1 MISSKYLV
9 LGGGMVAGYA
19 AKELASRGLGSGE
32 LLIISADDALPYER
46 PPLSKGFLSGKEN
59 EAGILINNP
68 EWYRQQGIEVKLQT
82 EIERV
87 DLQKKRLRATSGETF
102 EFEALLIATGARARK
117 LDCPG
122 NDLPNVFYLRSLD
135 DSRKIRASAESCKQ
149 AVVLG
154 GGFIGMEV
162 AAVLAQKNIETTLIL
177 REDRVWNHVFTAP
190 MSEFFERYYISRG
203 IQLLKGERVA
213 RLEGKDRVS
222 GAVLSSGR
230 KIPCDLLVAGIG
242 ATPVSE
248 IFTNSGLT
256 AENGVVVNEYLETKL
271 PGIFAAGDVAN
282 YLDII
287 FDKRRRV
294 EHWDNAVSQ
303 GQYWAGLVRGDR
315 KPFSHVPYFF
325 SDVFDLSY
333 ELWGDSEA
341 STQTVARGDLN
352 SSSFSV
358 WWLKQG
364 RLVSA
369 FAMNR
374 PDEERQAAAEWV
386 KARQR
391 HRLFAHTPVENSC
404 RYLGVDD
411 GSVCGCRKFRR
422 IGDYHPEV
430 AKFDEYA
437 R

>member
-1 MISSKYLV
+1 MTSSKYLL

-87 DLQKKRLRATSGETF
+87 DLQKKQLHATSGETF

-135 DSRKIRASAESCKQ
+135 DSRRIRARAESCKQ

-162 AAVLAQKNIETTLIL
+162 AAVLAQKNIATTLIL
-177 REDRVWNHVFTAP
+177 REDRVWNRVFTAP
-190 MSEFFERYYISRG
+190 MSEFFERYYVSRG
-203 IQLLKGERVA
+203 IQLLKEEKLA
-213 RLEGKDRVS
+213 RLEGKDRVG

-230 KIPCDLLVAGIG
+230 KIPCDLVVAGIG

-248 IFTNSGLT
+248 LFTNSGLT
-256 AENGVVVNEYLETKL
+256 TENGVVVNEYLETEL

-282 YLDII
+282 YRDII
-287 FDKRRRV
+287 FNKRRRV

-303 GQYWAGLVRGDR
+303 GQHWAGLVRGDR

-333 ELWGDSEA
+333 ELWGDSDG
-341 STQTVARGDLN
+341 STQTVARGDLS

-386 KARQR
+386 KAKQLVSPE
-391 HRLFAHTPVENSC
+391 RLADNNRAVGEAELRANNAPS
-404 RYLGVDD
+404 
-411 GSVCGCRKFRR
+411 
-422 IGDYHPEV
+422 
-430 AKFDEYA
+430 
-437 R
+437 

>member
-1 MISSKYLV
+1 MTSTKYLI

-19 AKELASRGLGSGE
+19 AKELAGRGLTSGE

-46 PPLSKGFLSGKEN
+46 PPLSKGFLSGKES

-68 EWYRQQGIEVKLQT
+68 EWYRQQGVHVRLQT
-82 EIERV
+82 VIETV
-87 DLQKKRLRATSGETF
+87 DLQNKRLHATSGETF
-102 EFEALLIATGARARK
+102 GFETLVIATGARARK

-122 NDLPNVFYLRSLD
+122 NDLQNVFYLRSLD
-135 DSRKIRASAESCKQ
+135 DARKIRASAESCKQ

-177 REDRVWNHVFTAP
+177 REDRVWSRVFTAP

-203 IQLLKGERVA
+203 VQLLKRESVV
-213 RLEGKDRVS
+213 RLEGKDRVRA
-222 GAVLSSGR
+222 AVLSSGR
-230 KIPCDLLVAGIG
+230 KISCAMVVAGVG
-242 ATPVSE
+242 AIPVSE
-248 IFTNSGLT
+248 LFTNSGL
-256 AENGVVVNEYLETKL
+256 AVENGIVVNEYLETNQR
-271 PGIFAAGDVAN
+271 GIFAAGDVAN
-282 YLDII
+282 YLDIL

-303 GQYWAGLVRGDR
+303 GQHWAALVRGDR

-333 ELWGDSEA
+333 ELWGDSEGA
-341 STQTVARGDLN
+341 TQTFTRGDLN

-374 PDEERQAAAEWV
+374 PDEERQAAADWV
-386 KARQR
+386 KARQLVSPER
-391 HRLFAHTPVENSC
+391 LADNHREVKEAALSA
-404 RYLGVDD
+404 
-411 GSVCGCRKFRR
+411 GS
-422 IGDYHPEV
+422 PL
-430 AKFDEYA
+430 A
-437 R
+437 

>member
-1 MISSKYLV
+1 MTSSKYLV

-59 EAGILINNP
+59 EAGILISNP

-82 EIERV
+82 KIERV
-87 DLQKKRLRATSGETF
+87 DLQNKRLHATSGETF
-102 EFEALLIATGARARK
+102 EFEVLLLATGARARK

-122 NDLPNVFYLRSLD
+122 NDLSNVFYLRSLD
-135 DSRKIRASAESCKQ
+135 DSRKIRASAETCKQ

-177 REDRVWNHVFTAP
+177 REDRVWNRVFTAP
-190 MSEFFERYYISRG
+190 MSEFFERYYVSRG
-203 IQLLKGERVA
+203 VQLLKGERVA

-222 GAVLSSGR
+222 GAVLASGR
-230 KIPCDLLVAGIG
+230 KVPCDLVVAGIG
-242 ATPVSE
+242 ATPVCE
-248 IFTNSGLT
+248 LFTNSGLT

-271 PGIFAAGDVAN
+271 SGIFAAGDVAN

-303 GQYWAGLVRGDR
+303 GQHWAGLVRGDR

-333 ELWGDSEA
+333 ELWGDSEGA
-341 STQTVARGDLN
+341 TQTVARGDLN
-352 SSSFSV
+352 SPSYSV

-374 PDEERQAAAEWV
+374 SDDERKAAAEWV
-386 KARQR
+386 KAKQLVSPE
-391 HRLFAHTPVENSC
+391 RLADKNRAVGQAALSSNNGPS
-404 RYLGVDD
+404 
-411 GSVCGCRKFRR
+411 
-422 IGDYHPEV
+422 
-430 AKFDEYA
+430 
-437 R
+437 

>member
-1 MISSKYLV
+1 
-9 LGGGMVAGYA
+9 MVAGYA
-19 AKELASRGLGSGE
+19 AKELAGRGLNSGE

-46 PPLSKGFLSGKEN
+46 PPLSKGFLSGKES

-68 EWYRQQGIEVKLQT
+68 EWYRQQGVDVRLQT
-82 EIERV
+82 VIETV
-87 DLQKKRLRATSGETF
+87 DVQNKRLQATSGETF
-102 EFEALLIATGARARK
+102 EFETLLIATGARARK

-135 DSRKIRASAESCKQ
+135 DSRKIRASAKSSKQ

-177 REDRVWNHVFTAP
+177 REDRVWSRVFTAP
-190 MSEFFERYYISRG
+190 MSGFFERYYISRG
-203 IQLLKGERVA
+203 VQLLKRESVV
-213 RLEGKDRVS
+213 RLEGKGRVRT
-222 GAVLSSGR
+222 AVLSSGR
-230 KIPCDLLVAGIG
+230 TIPCDLVVAGVG

-248 IFTNSGLT
+248 LFTNSGL
-256 AENGVVVNEYLETKL
+256 AVENGVVVNEYLETNQR
-271 PGIFAAGDVAN
+271 GIFAAGDVAN
-282 YLDII
+282 YLDTI
-287 FDKRRRV
+287 FHKRRRV

-303 GQYWAGLVRGDR
+303 GQHWAALVRGDR

-333 ELWGDSEA
+333 ELWGDSEGA
-341 STQTVARGDLN
+341 TQTFTRGDLN

-374 PDEERQAAAEWV
+374 PDEERQAAADWV
-386 KARQR
+386 KARQLVSPEGLADGNR
-391 HRLFAHTPVENSC
+391 AVKEAA
-404 RYLGVDD
+404 LGA
-411 GSVCGCRKFRR
+411 GS
-422 IGDYHPEV
+422 PL
-430 AKFDEYA
+430 A
-437 R
+437 

>member
-1 MISSKYLV
+1 MTSSKYLV

-19 AKELASRGLGSGE
+19 AKELASRGLRSGE
-32 LLIISADDALPYER
+32 LLIISAEDALPYER

-59 EAGILINNP
+59 EAGILINNS
-68 EWYRQQGIEVKLQT
+68 EWYRQQGIELRLQT

-87 DLQKKRLRATSGETF
+87 DLQKRRLRATSGETF
-102 EFEALLIATGARARK
+102 EFEVLLIATGARARK

-122 NDLPNVFYLRSLD
+122 NDLPNVFCLRSLG

-177 REDRVWNHVFTAP
+177 REDRVWNRLFTAP
-190 MSEFFERYYISRG
+190 MSEFFECYYVSRG
-203 IQLLKGERVA
+203 IQLLKGERVS

-222 GAVLSSGR
+222 GAALSSGR
-230 KIPCDLLVAGIG
+230 KIPCDLVVAGIG

-248 IFTNSGLT
+248 LFTNSGLT
-256 AENGVVVNEYLETKL
+256 VENGVAVNEYLETKL

-282 YLDII
+282 YLDVI
-287 FDKRRRV
+287 FEKRRRV

-303 GQYWAGLVRGDR
+303 GQHWASLVRGDR

-333 ELWGDSEA
+333 ELWGDSEG
-341 STQTVARGDLN
+341 STQTIARGDLN

-364 RLVSA
+364 RLVSV

-386 KARQR
+386 KAKQFVSPE
-391 HRLFAHTPVENSC
+391 RLADNNRAVGEAAEAAY
-404 RYLGVDD
+404 RG
-411 GSVCGCRKFRR
+411 
-422 IGDYHPEV
+422 
-430 AKFDEYA
+430 
-437 R
+437 

>member
-1 MISSKYLV
+1 MTSSKYLV
-9 LGGGMVAGYA
+9 IGGGMVAGYA

-68 EWYRQQGIEVKLQT
+68 EWYRQQGIEVKLRT
-82 EIERV
+82 EIESV
-87 DLQKKRLRATSGETF
+87 DVQKKRLRATSGETF

-122 NDLPNVFYLRSLD
+122 NDLPNVFYLRSLG
-135 DSRKIRASAESCKQ
+135 DSRKIRASLESRKQ

-177 REDRVWNHVFTAP
+177 REDRVWNRVFTAP
-190 MSEFFERYYISRG
+190 MSEFFERYYVSRG
-203 IQLLKGERVA
+203 VQLLKRERVA
-213 RLEGKDRVS
+213 RLEGEDRVNS
-222 GAVLSSGR
+222 AVLSSGR
-230 KIPCDLLVAGIG
+230 KIPCDLVVAGIG
-242 ATPVSE
+242 ATPVCE
-248 IFTNSGLT
+248 LFTNTGLT

-303 GQYWAGLVRGDR
+303 GQHWAGLVRGDR

-333 ELWGDSEA
+333 ELWGDSEG

-369 FAMNR
+369 FTMNR

-386 KARQR
+386 MAKQLVSPERLADNNRGVGEAARQTD
-391 HRLFAHTPVENSC
+391 L
-404 RYLGVDD
+404 
-411 GSVCGCRKFRR
+411 
-422 IGDYHPEV
+422 
-430 AKFDEYA
+430 
-437 R
+437 

>member
-1 MISSKYLV
+1 MTSSKYLV

-87 DLQKKRLRATSGETF
+87 DLQKKQLRATSGETF

-122 NDLPNVFYLRSLD
+122 NDLPNVFSLRSLG
-135 DSRKIRASAESCKQ
+135 DSQKIRASAESCKQ

-177 REDRVWNHVFTAP
+177 REDRVWNRVFTAP
-190 MSEFFERYYISRG
+190 MSEFFERYYVSRG
-203 IQLLKGERVA
+203 IQLLKGESVA

-230 KIPCDLLVAGIG
+230 KIPCDLVVAGIG
-242 ATPVSE
+242 ATPVGE
-248 IFTNSGLT
+248 LFTNSGLT

-303 GQYWAGLVRGDR
+303 GQHWAGLVRGDR
-315 KPFSHVPYFF
+315 KPFSHIPYFF

-333 ELWGDSEA
+333 ELWGDSEG

-374 PDEERQAAAEWV
+374 PDEERQAAVEWV
-386 KARQR
+386 KGKQLVSPE
-391 HRLFAHTPVENSC
+391 RLADNNRAVGEAALRANNTPS
-404 RYLGVDD
+404 
-411 GSVCGCRKFRR
+411 
-422 IGDYHPEV
+422 
-430 AKFDEYA
+430 
-437 R
+437 

>member
-1 MISSKYLV
+1 MTSSKYLV

-87 DLQKKRLRATSGETF
+87 DLQKKQLRATSGETF

-122 NDLPNVFYLRSLD
+122 NDLPNVFSLRSLG
-135 DSRKIRASAESCKQ
+135 DSQKIRASAESCKQ

-177 REDRVWNHVFTAP
+177 REDRVWNRVFTAP
-190 MSEFFERYYISRG
+190 MSEFFERYYVSRG
-203 IQLLKGERVA
+203 IQLLKGESVA

-230 KIPCDLLVAGIG
+230 KIPCDLVVAGIG
-242 ATPVSE
+242 TTPVGE
-248 IFTNSGLT
+248 LFTNSGLT

-303 GQYWAGLVRGDR
+303 
-315 KPFSHVPYFF
+315 
-325 SDVFDLSY
+325 
-333 ELWGDSEA
+333 
-341 STQTVARGDLN
+341 
-352 SSSFSV
+352 
-358 WWLKQG
+358 
-364 RLVSA
+364 
-369 FAMNR
+369 
-374 PDEERQAAAEWV
+374 
-386 KARQR
+386 
-391 HRLFAHTPVENSC
+391 
-404 RYLGVDD
+404 
-411 GSVCGCRKFRR
+411 
-422 IGDYHPEV
+422 
-430 AKFDEYA
+430 
-437 R
+437 

>member
-1 MISSKYLV
+1 MTSSKYLV

-102 EFEALLIATGARARK
+102 EFEALLIATGSRARK
-117 LDCPG
+117 LECPG
-122 NDLPNVFYLRSLD
+122 NDLRNVFYLRSLD
-135 DSRKIRASAESCKQ
+135 DSRKIRASAETCKQ

-177 REDRVWNHVFTAP
+177 REDRVWNRVFTAP

-230 KIPCDLLVAGIG
+230 KIPCDLVVAGIG

-248 IFTNSGLT
+248 LFTNSGLT

-303 GQYWAGLVRGDR
+303 GQHWAGLVRGDR

-333 ELWGDSEA
+333 ELWGDSEG

-386 KARQR
+386 KARQLVSPE
-391 HRLFAHTPVENSC
+391 RLADNNRAVGEAALRANNTPS
-404 RYLGVDD
+404 
-411 GSVCGCRKFRR
+411 
-422 IGDYHPEV
+422 
-430 AKFDEYA
+430 
-437 R
+437 